1 MGTNMTYSP
10 EVFEAPHARM
20 PSFEPGPA
28 EHLFGELLL
37 EDLQRPEGKF
47 SRALETFTSTCFPQ
61 EGVRVAVVL
70 YAPGQPRLLV
80 SREGGGK
87 KGLERA
93 LQRLVKHP
101 RYSALAGHKKVRLQL
116 DFVADP
122 PTPMDLG
129 KVGMTL
135 RGDRHF
141 EVGLE
146 GIELRTN
153 AGKRHLF
160 LPGDA
165 FVYSIMS
172 LQQLRAHLRSSFGS
186 ETVAQAHCA
195 RFHSESYLWI
205 DGHFHRLYRGMPLIG
220 PLTREKL
227 SEALMLAVDHVLREQ
242 NLDGTYLYYYD
253 AATDSRRDHEHPT
266 RDPETNPYYNILRHS
281 GGALNCLY
289 SDQLRGERRSYD
301 SARRA
306 IEFLIAQAR
315 TYATDTGE
323 AAYIYSERKA
333 KLGGTG
339 LGLYLLAEYEI
350 TTGDTRYHPW
360 AQRLARHL
368 IQQITASGE
377 FIYYNIYL
385 DENIDERRNANYFSF
400 YYPGEAI
407 CGLARYLHLI
417 GETERT
423 PYFNHLHRALHYLI
437 NIRPTERADQYTNVP
452 SDAWLMMGIKELW
465 DFPAMR
471 KADYFNFV
479 VSDARQ
485 MVAQMY
491 KVDTA
496 PYPDYAGGFYYR
508 FGDYP
513 YSDGARMEGLM
524 GAYQL
529 ALKAGQMDIAQEIW
543 PALCLGAWATL
554 HLVNTPAAVYS
565 ARNPARSLGG
575 IRFKYTRQWFRID
588 TIQHVASFYARL
600 LGHWP
605 GPEA

>member
-1 MGTNMTYSP
+1 MGTNMTDSS

-28 EHLFGELLL
+28 EQLFGELLFAS
-37 EDLQRPEGKF
+37 LQHPADNLPKAMEAF
-47 SRALETFTSTCFPQ
+47 NNTCFPQ
-61 EGVRVAVVL
+61 DSVRIAVVL

-80 SREGGGK
+80 SREGGRK
-87 KGLERA
+87 AGLART

-101 RYSALAGHKKVRLQL
+101 RYAAMASHEHVRIQI
-116 DFVADP
+116 DFIAHP

-146 GIELRTN
+146 GIELNTN
-153 AGKRHLF
+153 EGKRHLF

-172 LQQLRAHLRSSFGS
+172 LQQLRAHLRSSFGP

-195 RFHSESYLWI
+195 RFHTESYIWI
-205 DGHFHRLYRGMPLIG
+205 GGRFHRLYRGMPLVG
-220 PLTREKL
+220 PLTQEKL
-227 SEALMLAVDHVLREQ
+227 SDALMLAVDHVLREQ
-242 NLDGTYLYYYD
+242 NPDGTYLYYYD

-289 SDQLRGERRSYD
+289 SDQLRKESRSFD

-306 IEFLIAQAR
+306 IDFLIAQAR
-315 TYATDTGE
+315 IYVTETGE

-350 TTGDTRYHPW
+350 TTGDTNYRLW
-360 AQRLARHL
+360 AQKLARHL
-368 IQQITASGE
+368 VHQITASGE

-385 DENIDERRNANYFSF
+385 DEKIDETRNANYFSF

-417 GETERT
+417 SETERT
-423 PYFNHLHRALHYLI
+423 PYFDHLHRALHYLI

-465 DFPAMR
+465 DFPEMR
-471 KADYFNFV
+471 KVDYFNFV
-479 VSDARQ
+479 VSDARR

-496 PYPDYAGGFYYR
+496 PYPDYAGGFYYQ

-529 ALKAGQMDIAQEIW
+529 ALKAGHTEIAREIW

-554 HLVNTPAAVYS
+554 HLVNTHAAVY
-565 ARNPARSLGG
+565 AAPNPERSLGG

-600 LGHWP
+600 LSHWP
-605 GPEA
+605 GPGT